1 MTWIVWIFIEQVF
14 SNLPAIVAVFVVRKR
29 WPPNDF
35 FNQKFHLSMFMEVF
49 LEQKFSVLMEFGHFG
64 PDKIFRFQDP
74 GRKWPHC
81 IKEVKGVI
89 FRVITM

>member
-1 MTWIVWIFIEQVF
+1 
-14 SNLPAIVAVFVVRKR
+14 
-29 WPPNDF
+29 
-35 FNQKFHLSMFMEVF
+35 MFMKVF

-64 PDKIFRFQDP
+64 PDKIFRFQDL